1 MFTGIVQH
9 IGVVIHVQDLGDNS
23 LRLEIDCKD
32 LNASSQI
39 GDSVSID
46 GVCLTIEKING
57 DSLSFTA
64 INETLSKTK
73 MASIKIGS
81 LVNVEKSATFQD
93 LVGGHPSSGHI
104 DTTGIILMISQ
115 SDSWSV
121 LRIGFDNDFKNLIVS
136 KGSISLDGVSLTIS
150 DLQVEDKK
158 PWLEVSLVP
167 VTLSKTTLNALQV
180 GSKVN
185 IEFDQVGK
193 YIAQNLRMQN
203 ER

>member
-73 MASIKIGS
+73 M
-81 LVNVEKSATFQD
+81 VSA
-93 LVGGHPSSGHI
+93 L
-104 DTTGIILMISQ
+104 
-115 SDSWSV
+115 
-121 LRIGFDNDFKNLIVS
+121 
-136 KGSISLDGVSLTIS
+136 
-150 DLQVEDKK
+150 
-158 PWLEVSLVP
+158 
-167 VTLSKTTLNALQV
+167 
-180 GSKVN
+180 
-185 IEFDQVGK
+185 
-193 YIAQNLRMQN
+193 
-203 ER
+203 

>member
-9 IGVVIHVQDLGDNS
+9 IGAVKQVQDLGDNS
-23 LRLEIDCKD
+23 LRIEIDCKD

-46 GVCLTIEKING
+46 GVCLTVEKVN
-57 DSLSFTA
+57 DNSLSFTA
-64 INETLSKTK
+64 IAETLSKTK
-73 MASIKIGS
+73 MVSIKDGD

-104 DTTGIILMISQ
+104 DTTGIILKISQ

-121 LRIGFDNDFKNLIVS
+121 LRIGFGNDFKNLIVS
-136 KGSISLDGVSLTIS
+136 KGSISLNGVSLTIS
-150 DLQVEDKK
+150 DLQVEDKQ
-158 PWLEVSLVP
+158 PWFEVSLVP
-167 VTLSKTTLNALQV
+167 VTLSKTTLNSLQV

>member
-46 GVCLTIEKING
+46 GVCLTLEKKNG

-73 MASIKIGS
+73 MASIKVGS

-104 DTTGIILMISQ
+104 DTTGIVSKISQ

-150 DLQVEDKK
+150 DLQVEDKQ

-180 GSKVN
+180 GDKVN

>member
-73 MASIKIGS
+73 MASIKVGS

-104 DTTGIILMISQ
+104 DTTGIVFKISQ

-121 LRIGFDNDFKNLIVS
+121 LRIGFENDFKNLIVS

-150 DLQVEDKK
+150 DLQVEDKQ

-180 GSKVN
+180 GDKVN

>member
-1 MFTGIVQH
+1 M
-9 IGVVIHVQDLGDNS
+9 
-23 LRLEIDCKD
+23 
-32 LNASSQI
+32 NASSQI

-46 GVCLTIEKING
+46 GVCLTIEEING

-104 DTTGIILMISQ
+104 DTTGIVLKISQ

-121 LRIGFDNDFKNLIVS
+121 LRIGFENDFKNLIVS

-150 DLQVEDKK
+150 DLQVEDKQ

-167 VTLSKTTLNALQV
+167 VTLSKTTLKALQV